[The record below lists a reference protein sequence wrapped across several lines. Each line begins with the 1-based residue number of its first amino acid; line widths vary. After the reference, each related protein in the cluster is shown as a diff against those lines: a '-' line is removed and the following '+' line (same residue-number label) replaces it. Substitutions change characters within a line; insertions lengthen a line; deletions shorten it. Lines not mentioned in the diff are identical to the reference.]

1 MKICEPKGG
10 VHEKFPTTSSKKISH
25 MQHQNNSKAAT
36 KTTWIPSISKDFF
49 RCLLFFNRVFIT
61 KNIPDSCETKGY
73 QNQSDTLNS
82 HLKSILDI
90 FQQQPFPKYLL
101 KKTVNCHRSAY
112 YSILIHWGF
121 VYRKSTFNPFYLP
134 PSQAKPLELAK
145 VFPNLWIRRE
155 SFYFSNVLGCT

>member
-1 MKICEPKGG
+1 MSQESHKWWRFANLKGECMKNSPQPPPKKS
-10 VHEKFPTTSSKKISH
+10 VTCNTKIT
-25 MQHQNNSKAAT
+25 QKQLQNP
-36 KTTWIPSISKDFF
+36 TWIPSISKDFF

-61 KNIPDSCETKGY
+61 KNILDSCETKGY

-134 PSQAKPLELAK
+134 PSQAKP
-145 VFPNLWIRRE
+145 
-155 SFYFSNVLGCT
+155 